1 MECYSCHEL
10 IADDTPR
17 AELLCRHTYHTIC
30 LLNIVSLNN
39 PFCECGQNIIPP
51 HMYEQR
57 NNEQRIAADRAADTL
72 ITELKEAPTFLKDL
86 RTLKKSIRSAKIAR
100 NAVFNIC
107 RVKQREFIAETRP
120 YAERIRE
127 LQLKN
132 KADAKKSPE
141 SKVLRLHRYRMGK
154 TLRLFETKYP
164 KFNHINYI
172 LMRKL
177 KLPTPYDLRN
187 LGKWNSWSFRRFFRT
202 KPRLY

>member
-1 MECYSCHEL
+1 
-10 IADDTPR
+10 
-17 AELLCRHTYHTIC
+17 
-30 LLNIVSLNN
+30 
-39 PFCECGQNIIPP
+39 
-51 HMYEQR
+51 MYEQR

-187 LGKWNSWSFRRFFRT
+187 IGKWNSRSFRRFFRT